1 MAITTLNNRAINRS
15 DPASADQ
22 LWTATSATATDFQA
36 AAAAGF
42 TLGSPTATTSG
53 TDIAFTSIPAGTKII
68 HINFYEVS
76 LSGTD
81 DFLIQIGDSG
91 GVETSAYYSYG
102 GRIYDSSAA
111 TGAGGPQTAGALI
124 TSSSAGYGTNGTCT
138 LRLVDSSNRIWS
150 MNFQGLNVSSHS
162 GDDSTQYYVINET
175 TKTLSAELDRVNIIT
190 DGSNTFDDGKIS
202 ISYI

>member
-15 DPASADQ
+15 DTASADQ

-81 DFLIQIGDSG
+81 DFIIQIGDSG

-175 TKTLSAELDRVNIIT
+175 TKTLSAELDRINIGT